1 MYQVPSHLKGYE
13 CDFLKGRMAHQG
25 EDMSVLEEDDWHE
38 YFVKCF
44 ASLKLGEFVVY
55 ASNLHSFILCT
66 KSY

>member
-1 MYQVPSHLKGYE
+1 
-13 CDFLKGRMAHQG
+13 
-25 EDMSVLEEDDWHE
+25 MSVPEEDDWYE